1 MRKIGVTL
9 VLITA
14 SISAAVCI
22 LAIYLAT
29 NAPTATWLV
38 LPITGILAFMGILLG
53 AFALR
58 STRDQ

>member
-1 MRKIGVTL
+1 LKRIGVTL

-14 SISAAVCI
+14 SISAAACI

-29 NAPTATWLV
+29 RAPSAIWLV
-38 LPITGILAFMGILLG
+38 LPITGILAFMGVLLG
-53 AFALR
+53 AFALQ